1 METLLII
8 TIVLTLSFTLTNG
21 MKDGNN
27 VMATAVA
34 SQSLS
39 KKTALIVVTISEFT
53 GPFIFG
59 IPVAITV
66 ASGIINVN
74 LLSPGLHSLILILSG
89 IIGAIIWNAL
99 TWILRLP
106 TSSSFTLVGGLM
118 GPAIVEYGHRG
129 IPWAIFLTKVL
140 LAMFL
145 SPLLGILFGYLIYR
159 GMRRLLINADFKFN
173 RYLKISQIGTLVAL
187 GMSHGTNDSQ
197 KSMGVIA
204 LALLFAGK
212 IPHIGVPLWVM
223 ALSAG
228 VLATGIT
235 LGGNKILKTVG
246 YGIFKL
252 RPIHSFSAQISSFS
266 ILLVCNLIGA
276 PVSTSQIIA
285 SSVIGV
291 GSGYRKK
298 SVNMKVIINIFLSWL
313 LTIPLAGLMSGI
325 VYIII
330 TKFIIGG

>member
-1 METLLII
+1 MEIILFI
-8 TIVLTLSFTLTNG
+8 TIILTLSFTLTNG

-27 VMATAVA
+27 VMATAIA

-39 KKTALIVVTISEFT
+39 RRQALIIVTISEFI

-66 ASGIINVN
+66 AKGIINVDQLPHN
-74 LLSPGLHSLILILSG
+74 LDSLTLILSG
-89 IIGAIIWNAL
+89 IVGAIIWNTL
-99 TWILRLP
+99 TWLLRLP

-118 GPAIVEYGHRG
+118 GPAIVEYGKAG
-129 IPWAIFLTKVL
+129 VPWAIFLTKVL
-140 LAMFL
+140 AAMFL
-145 SPLLGILFGYLIYR
+145 SPVIGIIFGYLIYK
-159 GMRRLLINADFKFN
+159 LLRKLLFN
-173 RYLKISQIGTLVAL
+173 SDLKVNKYIKQSQVVTLIAL
-187 GMSHGTNDSQ
+187 AMSHGTNDSQ

-212 IPHIGVPLWVM
+212 IPQIGIPLWVM
-223 ALSAG
+223 TVSAG

-235 LGGNKILKTVG
+235 LGGTKIIKTVG

-252 RPIHSFSAQISSFS
+252 KPLHSFSAQISSFS
-266 ILLVCNLIGA
+266 ILLVCNLLGA

-291 GSGYRKK
+291 GSGYRRK
-298 SVNMKVIINIFLSWL
+298 SVKMKVIFNIFLSWL
-313 LTIPLAGLMSGI
+313 LTIPLAGLMSAL
-325 VYIII
+325 VYLVIR
-330 TKFIIGG
+330 TFI

>member
-8 TIVLTLSFTLTNG
+8 TIVLILSFTLTNG

-27 VMATAVA
+27 VMATAIA

-39 KKTALIVVTISEFT
+39 RRSALIIVTISEFV

-66 ASGIINVN
+66 ASGIVNVE
-74 LLSPGLHSLILILSG
+74 LLKPGMDSLLLILSG
-89 IIGAIIWNAL
+89 IIGAIVWNTL

-118 GPAIVEYGHRG
+118 GPALVQFGEKGV
-129 IPWAIFLTKVL
+129 PWVIFLTKVL

-145 SPLLGILFGYLIYR
+145 SPILGILFGYIIYR
-159 GMRRLLINADFKFN
+159 TIRLLLINADFKIN
-173 RYLKISQIGTLVAL
+173 RYLKISQIGTLIAL

-212 IPHIGVPLWVM
+212 ISHISIPLWVM
-223 ALSAG
+223 AISAA
-228 VLATGIT
+228 VLAIGIT
-235 LGGNKILKTVG
+235 LGGTKIIKTVG

-266 ILLVCNLIGA
+266 ILFACNMIGA

-298 SVNMKVIINIFLSWL
+298 GINMKIIINIFLSWI
-313 LTIPLAGLMSGI
+313 LTIPLAALMSGI
-325 VYIII
+325 VYIVI
-330 TKFIIGG
+330 TNLFL